1 MSATSTRAITLAFSG
16 DRVSNPGASA
26 APNTNS
32 PAATAA
38 PVTLAI
44 GDNTITV
51 PTGGTVPT
59 AVTIIKP
66 AASTATIKL
75 KGVGGDTGVKLHPTD
90 PDSISLDPTQ
100 ATIILNA
107 SAQVV
112 GVVLVW
118 S

>member
-1 MSATSTRAITLAFSG
+1 MSATSTRVITLGFAG
-16 DRVSNPGASA
+16 DRVGNPSA
-26 APNTNS
+26 AAAANASS

-38 PVTLAI
+38 PITLAI

-66 AASTATIKL
+66 SANTATLKL
-75 KGVGGDTGVKLHPTD
+75 KGAGGDTGITLHPTD
-90 PDSISLDPTQ
+90 PDSISLAPAQ
-100 ATIILNA
+100 ASIILNA

>member
-1 MSATSTRAITLAFSG
+1 MTATSTRTITLGFAG
-16 DRVSNPGASA
+16 DRVGNPSA
-26 APNTNS
+26 AAAANTNS

-38 PVTLAI
+38 PITLAI

-59 AVTIIKP
+59 AVTVIKP
-66 AASTATIKL
+66 AGNVATIKI
-75 KGVGGDTGVKLHPTD
+75 KGAGGDTGVKLHATD

-107 SAQVV
+107 SATVT

>member
-1 MSATSTRAITLAFSG
+1 MSATSNRTIGLAFSG
-16 DRVSNPGASA
+16 DRVANPAASA
-26 APNTNS
+26 AANINS
-32 PAATAA
+32 PAAVAA
-38 PVTLAI
+38 PITLAI

-66 AASTATIKL
+66 AGNTATIKL
-75 KGVGGDTGVKLHPTD
+75 KGAGGDTGVKLHATD

-100 ATIILNA
+100 ASFILNA
-107 SAQVV
+107 TALVT
-112 GVVLVW
+112 GVVLIW